1 MTLPIPVNGSVTA
14 NQELPGLV
22 AIIDDD
28 AEIRYSLHRVLTSHG
43 YRAIA
48 ASNGRDGIALAHAEQ
63 PGVIFLDN
71 RMEGI
76 SGIETL
82 QHLRTACPGAM
93 VILMTAF
100 GTTQTAIEAMKFGAF
115 DYIIKPFDVKRV
127 LDLTQSALCAYR
139 ELLAAKVKYT
149 PLLNSDDYKEGIVG
163 SSEKMQAVFKMIGQV
178 AANDFTVLV
187 TGESGTGKELVARCL
202 HQHSHLSERPF
213 MAVNCAAIPE
223 NLIESELFGHE
234 KGSFTGATQQR
245 IGIFEQCDGGTI
257 FLDEI
262 GDMAPATQTKI
273 LRVLQEGEIQRVG
286 GTGIIKV
293 KVRMIAATNKDLES
307 MVADKSFREDLYY
320 RLNVVRIRLPSL
332 RERLEDVPSLVDFLL
347 QRLVKN
353 QRTRVT
359 QISPEAL
366 ELLMRYRWPGN
377 VRELENV
384 VQRATVMAKGETIL
398 PKDLPPEIVRS
409 VSVTAEPVPEPSVV
423 VGPPVERPEALPARP
438 LPVPAVES
446 VREEAQSVAVPQSV
460 SSAPAISLDDAC
472 DILYERLRSTC
483 DENILDHIER
493 AMIVRALKET
503 GGNQV
508 RSSVILGITRATLRK
523 RIDDLHLRY

>member
-1 MTLPIPVNGSVTA
+1 MDMIARMPANGNAPATAASV
-14 NQELPGLV
+14 L
-22 AIIDDD
+22 IIDDD
-28 AEIRYSLHRVLTSHG
+28 AEIRYSLHRVLSSHG
-43 YRAIA
+43 YRVGA
-48 ASNGRDGIALAHAEQ
+48 ASSGKEGIASARREQ
-63 PGVIFLDN
+63 PRVIFLDN
-71 RMEGI
+71 RMEGM

-115 DYIIKPFDVKRV
+115 DYIIKPFDVQKV
-127 LDLTQSALCAYR
+127 LSLTEGALRANR
-139 ELLAAKVKYT
+139 ELEAARTHYI

-163 SSEKMQAVFKMIGQV
+163 SSEKMQSVLKMIGQV
-178 AANDFTVLV
+178 AANDFTVLI

-202 HQHSHLSERPF
+202 HQHSHLADKPF

-234 KGSFTGATQQR
+234 RGSFTGAAQQR

-273 LRVLQEGEIQRVG
+273 LRAIQQGEIQRVG
-286 GTGIIKV
+286 GTGVIRV
-293 KVRMIAATNKDLES
+293 KVRLIAATNKDLEK

-320 RLNVVRIRLPSL
+320 RLNVVRMRLPSL
-332 RERLEDVPSLVDFLL
+332 RERLEDVPPLVDFML
-347 QRLVKN
+347 QRLVKT
-353 QRTRVT
+353 QRSRVA

-366 ELLMRYRWPGN
+366 NALTHYRWPGN

-384 VQRATVMAKGETIL
+384 IQRATVMAKGETIL
-398 PKDLPPEIVRS
+398 PKDLPPE
-409 VSVTAEPVPEPSVV
+409 VSAC
-423 VGPPVERPEALPARP
+423 
-438 LPVPAVES
+438 AVY
-446 VREEAQSVAVPQSV
+446 EEVA
-460 SSAPAISLDDAC
+460 SAPAEGGEASVAAAPAAPRDASAAPTPAKADAAPLPAGEAISFDDAC
-472 DILYERLRSTC
+472 DILYQRVRADNAQS
-483 DENILDHIER
+483 ILDDIER

-503 GGNQV
+503 QGNQV
-508 RSSVILGITRATLRK
+508 RTAAILGITRATLRK
-523 RIDDLHLRY
+523 RIDDFKLRY

>member
-1 MTLPIPVNGSVTA
+1 MSAIGSVA
-14 NQELPGLV
+14 SQESADLV

-28 AEIRYSLHRVLTSHG
+28 AEIRYSLHRVLSSHG
-43 YRAIA
+43 YKVVT
-48 ASNGRDGIALAHAEQ
+48 ASNGRDGITISHAQQ

-71 RMEGI
+71 RMEGM

-82 QHLRTACPGAM
+82 QHLRTACPSAM

-100 GTTQTAIEAMKFGAF
+100 GTTQTAIEAMKYGAF

-127 LDLTQSALCAYR
+127 LELASGAFKAYR
-139 ELLAAKVKYT
+139 ELAAAKIHYT
-149 PLLNSDDYKEGIVG
+149 PLINSDDYKEGIVG
-163 SSEKMQAVFKMIGQV
+163 SSEKMQSVFKMIGQV
-178 AANDFTVLV
+178 AANDFTILI

-202 HQHSHLSERPF
+202 HQHSHLSDKPF

-234 KGSFTGATQQR
+234 KGSFTGALQQR

-273 LRVLQEGEIQRVG
+273 LRVIQQGEIQRVG
-286 GTGIIKV
+286 GTGVIKV
-293 KVRMIAATNKDLES
+293 HVRIIAATNKDLEK
-307 MVADKSFREDLYY
+307 MVGEKTFREDLYY

-332 RERLEDVPSLVDFLL
+332 RERLEDIPTLVDFLL
-347 QRLVKN
+347 QKLFKT

-359 QISPEAL
+359 QIAPEAL
-366 ELLMRYRWPGN
+366 SLLMQYRWPGN

-384 VQRATVMAKGETIL
+384 IQRATVMAKGETIL
-398 PKDLPPEIVRS
+398 PKDLPPEIVRG
-409 VSVTAEPVPEPSVV
+409 VSIGEKHEETHLPEPSHDAAITKIGIPSVASLPSV
-423 VGPPVERPEALPARP
+423 TEEQRQPEPARP
-438 LPVPAVES
+438 GIPSQA
-446 VREEAQSVAVPQSV
+446 A
-460 SSAPAISLDDAC
+460 SSAPAITLSDAC
-472 DILYERLRSTC
+472 DILYERLRATT
-483 DENILDHIER
+483 DENILGEIER
-493 AMIVRALKET
+493 EMIVRALKET

-508 RSSVILGITRATLRK
+508 RASAILGITRATLRK